1 MIRLLDIIFSTLGI
15 IILLPLFMIICLI
28 IKADSK
34 GGCFY
39 IQERIGKDGK
49 PFRILKFRTMRCGS
63 DSYGLL
69 TIGTND
75 KRITH
80 VGTFLRKTKIDE
92 LPQLWN
98 VLKGEM
104 SIVGPRPEVE
114 KYVLLYT
121 EEQRKVLSIRPG
133 ITDYASIEYV
143 NENEILSHTN
153 DPDRAYIEKVMPHKI
168 KLSMRYLE
176 HYSVSEYL
184 KIIFLTLKKIIS

>member
-15 IILLPLFMIICLI
+15 ITLLPLFLIICLI

-34 GGCFY
+34 GGCFF
-39 IQERIGKDGK
+39 IQERIGKGGK
-49 PFRILKFRTMRCGS
+49 PFGILKFRTMRCGA
-63 DSYGLL
+63 DADGLL
-69 TIGTND
+69 TIGTHD
-75 KRITH
+75 RRITR
-80 VGTFLRKTKIDE
+80 VGSFLRKTKIDE

-121 EEQRKVLSIRPG
+121 EEQRRVLSVRPG

-143 NENEILSHTN
+143 NENEILSQAS

-176 HYSVSEYL
+176 HYCVSEYL

>member
-15 IILLPLFMIICLI
+15 IILLPLFLIICLI

-34 GGCFY
+34 GGCFF
-39 IQERIGKDGK
+39 IQERIGKGGK
-49 PFRILKFRTMRCGS
+49 PFGILKFRTMRCGA
-63 DSYGLL
+63 DADGLL
-69 TIGTND
+69 TIGTHD
-75 KRITH
+75 KRITR
-80 VGTFLRKTKIDE
+80 VGSFLRKTKIDE

-121 EEQRKVLSIRPG
+121 EEQRRVLSVRPG

-143 NENEILSHTN
+143 NENEILSQAS

-176 HYSVSEYL
+176 HYCVSEYL

>member
-1 MIRLLDIIFSTLGI
+1 LIRLLDIIFSTLGM
-15 IILLPLFMIICLI
+15 IILLPLFIIICLI
-28 IKADSK
+28 IKADSQ
-34 GGCFY
+34 GGCFF

-49 PFRILKFRTMRCGS
+49 PFGILKFRTMRSGADS
-63 DSYGLL
+63 DGLL
-69 TIGTND
+69 TIGTHD
-75 KRITH
+75 KRITR
-80 VGTFLRKTKIDE
+80 VGSFLRKTKIDE

-121 EEQRKVLSIRPG
+121 EEQRRVLSVRPG

-143 NENEILSHTN
+143 NENEILSKTN
-153 DPDRAYIEKVMPHKI
+153 DPDRVYVEEVMPHKI

-176 HYSVSEYL
+176 HYTVSEYL

>member
-15 IILLPLFMIICLI
+15 IILLPFFIIICLI

-49 PFRILKFRTMRCGS
+49 PFGIYKFRTMRSGA
-63 DSYGLL
+63 DSAGLL
-69 TIGTND
+69 TIGTHD
-75 KRITH
+75 KRITR
-80 VGTFLRKTKIDE
+80 VGSFLRKTKIDE

-121 EEQRKVLSIRPG
+121 EEQRKVLSVRPG

-143 NENEILSHTN
+143 NENEILSQAS
-153 DPDRAYIEKVMPHKI
+153 DPDRAYIEEVMPHKI

-176 HYSVSEYL
+176 HYCVSEYL

>member
-1 MIRLLDIIFSTLGI
+1 MIRLLDIIFSILGI

-34 GGCFY
+34 GGCFF
-39 IQERIGKDGK
+39 IQERIGEGGK
-49 PFRILKFRTMRCGS
+49 PFGILKFRTMRCGA
-63 DSYGLL
+63 DADGLL
-69 TIGTND
+69 TIGTHD
-75 KRITH
+75 KRITR
-80 VGTFLRKTKIDE
+80 VGSFLRKTKIDE

-121 EEQRKVLSIRPG
+121 EEQRRVLSVRPG

-143 NENEILSHTN
+143 NENEFLSQAS

-176 HYSVSEYL
+176 HYCVSEYL

>member
-34 GGCFY
+34 GGCFF

-49 PFRILKFRTMRCGS
+49 PFGIYKFRTMRCGA
-63 DSYGLL
+63 DVDGLL
-69 TIGTND
+69 TIGTHD
-75 KRITH
+75 KRITR

-114 KYVLLYT
+114 KYVRLYT
-121 EEQRKVLSIRPG
+121 EEQLRVLSVRPG

-143 NENEILSHTN
+143 NENEFLSQAS

-168 KLSMRYLE
+168 ELSMRYLE
-176 HYSVSEYL
+176 HYTVSEYL

>member
-15 IILLPLFMIICLI
+15 IILLPFFIIICLI

-49 PFRILKFRTMRCGS
+49 PFGIYKFRTMRSGA
-63 DSYGLL
+63 DSAGLL

-75 KRITH
+75 KRITR
-80 VGTFLRKTKIDE
+80 VGSFLRKTKIDE

-121 EEQRKVLSIRPG
+121 EEQRKVLSVRPG

-143 NENEILSHTN
+143 NENEILSQAS
-153 DPDRAYIEKVMPHKI
+153 DPDRAYIEEVMPHKI

-176 HYSVSEYL
+176 HYCVSEYL

>member
-49 PFRILKFRTMRCGS
+49 PFGIYKFRTMRCGA
-63 DSYGLL
+63 DVDGLL
-69 TIGTND
+69 TIGTHD
-75 KRITH
+75 KRITR

-114 KYVLLYT
+114 KYVLLYS
-121 EEQRKVLSIRPG
+121 EEQRKVLNIRPG

-143 NENEILSHTN
+143 NENEILSQAS

-176 HYSVSEYL
+176 HYCVSEYL